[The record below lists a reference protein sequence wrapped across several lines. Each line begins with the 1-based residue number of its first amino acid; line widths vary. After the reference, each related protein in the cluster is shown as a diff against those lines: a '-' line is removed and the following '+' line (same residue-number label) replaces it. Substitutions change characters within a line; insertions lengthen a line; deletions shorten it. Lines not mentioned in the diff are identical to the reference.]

1 MCSPLQI
8 SVVPVLLLATVV
20 QAADTV
26 ETWDKGAGDLDV
38 YMLMEG
44 VGSDQVSQA
53 VAGDIMVGWG
63 LADRFSAYL
72 GTTMQAD
79 GYLMNGGTELGLGV
93 FGTPVE
99 TDHLDLDLF
108 LDLRSAGDGL
118 STLQIEPAFELN
130 WDRAPD
136 MSTWG
141 LYLRGGLAIAGRE
154 SPEKAAGAERYADL
168 GMTIGGYWS
177 LDASRQLLVE
187 FDATVH
193 DHPAG
198 AGSGFETGGVAVGY
212 NVFLHDTLELINQV
226 RVDLPQRDERAG
238 VGFMVG
244 LIATLP
250 GGGR

>member
-1 MCSPLQI
+1 MFATRCSCLML
-8 SVVPVLLLATVV
+8 VLLAAVAE
-20 QAADTV
+20 AADTV

-44 VGSDQVSQA
+44 VGAAESSQA

-108 LDLRSAGDGL
+108 LDLRSAGEGL
-118 STLQIEPAFELN
+118 STLQVEPACELN
-130 WDRAPD
+130 WDAAPD

-154 SPEKAAGAERYADL
+154 SPDKAAGVERYADL
-168 GMTIGGYWS
+168 GMTVGSYWS
-177 LDASRQLLVE
+177 LDEHHQLLVE

-193 DHPAG
+193 DHAAG
-198 AGSGFETGGVAVGY
+198 EGSGLETGGVALGY

-226 RVDLPQRDERAG
+226 RVDLPQGDERAA
-238 VGFMVG
+238 VGFMIG